1 MPDKI
6 RLLHFADLHVG
17 MENYGHVDSATGI
30 NSRVIDF
37 LRRFDEVI
45 EYGLSREV
53 DVVLFAGDAFKT
65 RDPNPTYQREFARR
79 VKRIVDAGVPL
90 VMLVGNHDLPAMEKK
105 ASSLDI
111 YRTLAVPKV
120 IVGWEEAL
128 HRVETKR
135 GVLQIA
141 TAPYPMRHRL
151 MAQEEH
157 KDKSVED
164 LDRALQDIVGD
175 NIRALAEQL
184 DPALPA
190 VLAGHFTVS
199 GATYGSERSVMIG
212 RDVAVLRSVL
222 ADSRWDYVALGHIH
236 KHQNLQP
243 QNDTP
248 AIVYSGSLER
258 IDFGEE
264 REAKGFGWV
273 EVEKGH
279 TTWQFVE
286 VNARVFKT
294 IVVDVREADDVTL
307 AAQAELA
314 YHDVKDAIV
323 RVIVRMRPEQEA
335 SLRER
340 DLRAMLKSADH
351 VAAITKDVERV
362 ERARL
367 GGHSPEGLTPLELLE
382 RYFASKSLSEERKRV
397 LLEQAGK
404 IVANDE

>member
-190 VLAGHFTVS
+190 VLTGHFTVS